1 MWIKGTQWAKQL
13 ALLGFAG
20 TKTRQ
25 EFKMPSLREHSQV
38 VSYLG
43 AARNWWKFYT
53 KAEMSFANT
62 HSYSECCPTLT
73 LAKLPMERKWR
84 GQIDN
89 ILEDS
94 GILQEPESS
103 CIHLHPSASR
113 RQAQRD
119 CSVGGEDPEGG
130 IFSCHRGSFP
140 YMETARRMSW
150 LVRVVW
156 FLTNLFVRAITS
168 FWPQGD

>member
-1 MWIKGTQWAKQL
+1 MWIKRTQWAKQL
-13 ALLGFAG
+13 AILGFAG

-25 EFKMPSLREHSQV
+25 EFKMPSLGEHSQV

-53 KAEMSFANT
+53 NAEMSFANT
-62 HSYSECCPTLT
+62 HSYSERCPALT
-73 LAKLPMERKWR
+73 LAKLPVERKWR

-94 GILQEPESS
+94 RSLQEPVSS

-113 RQAQRD
+113 QAQRD
-119 CSVGGEDPEGG
+119 CSGGGG
-130 IFSCHRGSFP
+130 TPCGGTFSCHRGSFP
-140 YMETARRMSW
+140 YMETVRRMSW
-150 LVRVVW
+150 LVSIVW
-156 FLTNLFVRAITS
+156 FLTNLFVRTVTS